1 MVWLYW
7 IGVKS
12 VISVVLRKS
21 PRGLTFGE
29 QKILASDNGGDG
41 KEETNSY
48 DGSVVVGN
56 GLTRI
61 SSQSMSEEKSSLP
74 EKSVFVL
81 SHGENG

>member
-1 MVWLYW
+1 
-7 IGVKS
+7 
-12 VISVVLRKS
+12 VVLRKS

-29 QKILASDNGGDG
+29 AKVLASVEGGDG
-41 KEETNSY
+41 KEETNSF

-61 SSQSMSEEKSSLP
+61 SSQSMSEQKSSVP

>member
-1 MVWLYW
+1 MGGLYW

-12 VISVVLRKS
+12 CISVVLRKS
-21 PRGLTFGE
+21 PRGLAFGE
-29 QKILASDNGGDG
+29 AKVLASVEGGDG
-41 KEETNSY
+41 KEETNSF
-48 DGSVVVGN
+48 DGN

-61 SSQSMSEEKSSLP
+61 SSQSMSEQKSSVP